1 MATITQDE
9 IEIMSQY
16 ICSISGLD
24 LGQDKSYLFETRL
37 IGLMNE
43 YGFSSF
49 AELYQKAVTDK
60 SKSLERKIIDAITTG
75 ETSFFLDTWP
85 FELLKHE
92 ILPKLIDKQTTK
104 FPNLLPKSINIWS
117 SACCTGQE
125 IYSIAI
131 VLKELLPTEEK
142 FNIKLLGT
150 DISDETIARARSG
163 VYNKYEIERGLTP
176 DMLQKY
182 FTFKKDTWTI
192 KDEIREMATF
202 KNLNLMLPFD
212 GLGKFDLVFCRNLA
226 IYLKLED
233 RIKLFE
239 KIAVILNKDGYLI
252 IGSSEAM
259 TNVSTRFKLKRYLKF
274 SYYQLKEC

>member
-49 AELYQKAVTDK
+49 AELYQKAITDT
-60 SKSLERKIIDAITTG
+60 SKLLERKIIDAITTG
-75 ETSFFLDTWP
+75 ETSFFRDMWP

-92 ILPKLIDKQTTK
+92 ILPKLIDKKTTK

-125 IYSIAI
+125 TYSIAI
-131 VLKELLPTEEK
+131 VLRELLPAYEK

-150 DISDETIARARSG
+150 DISDKAIIQARSG
-163 VYNKYEIERGLTP
+163 IYNKYEIERGLTP
-176 DMLQKY
+176 DVLQKY

-239 KIAVILNKDGYLI
+239 KIADILNKDGYLI